1 MKVLVLTED
10 ALLLCGHLGRVRIA
24 ASQHW
29 VTVEGRA
36 VLVAP
41 DPVGKPITGC
51 PFLAGGQPCTGT
63 GAVEQ
68 GYSTLLKIGGRAVC
82 RAEVQGPTL
91 PMLVAHYT
99 VSRPGQSL
107 VSETP

>member
-10 ALLLCGHLGRVRIA
+10 ALLLCGHMGRVQIA

-36 VLVAP
+36 VLVAI
-41 DPVGKPITGC
+41 DPAGKGIAGC
-51 PFLAGGQPCTGT
+51 PFLAGGQSCIGT
-63 GAVEQ
+63 GPVQQ
-68 GYSTLLKIGGRAVC
+68 GYSTLLTIGGRAVC
-82 RAEVQGPTL
+82 RADVQGPTL